1 MAPRAHALVTGGGRG
16 IGAAIAK
23 RLVGAGYRVTMT
35 ARDAATLAPWV
46 AELGG
51 ADVCQAVAMDVADDQ
66 SVAAGMAAACAT
78 FGPVEVL
85 VNNAGQAHSAPF
97 IKTDA
102 ALFERMLNVNLTGVY
117 RCIHA
122 VLPDMLAAK
131 SGRIINIAST
141 AGLVGYAYVSAYS
154 AAKHGVIGLTR
165 SLALELA
172 TKGITVNA
180 VCPGYTET
188 DIVVD
193 AVANIM
199 AKTGRTQEQ
208 ARAELAK
215 SNPMG
220 RLVQP
225 DEVADTVL
233 WLAGAMAASI
243 TGQAI
248 AVCGGEVM
256 R

>member
-1 MAPRAHALVTGGGRG
+1 MAPAAHALVTGGGRG

-23 RLVGAGYRVTMT
+23 RLVAAGYRVTIT
-35 ARDAATLAPWV
+35 ARDAASLAPWV
-46 AELGG
+46 ADLGG
-51 ADVCQAVAMDVADDQ
+51 AEVCQAVAMDVSDDL
-66 SVAAGMAAACAT
+66 SVASGMAAACAG

-85 VNNAGQAHSAPF
+85 INNAGQALSAPF

-117 RCIHA
+117 RCIQA
-122 VLPDMLAAK
+122 SLPAMLAAK

-141 AGLVGYAYVSAYS
+141 AGLVGYAYVSAYA

-172 TKGITVNA
+172 AKGITVNA

-188 DIVVD
+188 DIVRD

-199 AKTGRTQEQ
+199 LKTGRTQAQ
-208 ARAELAK
+208 AHAELAK
-215 SNPMG
+215 GNPMG

-225 DEVADTVL
+225 DEVADAVL
-233 WLAGAMAASI
+233 WLAGSGAASI

-248 AVCGGEVM
+248 AVCGGELM
-256 R
+256 H